1 VEGVFVSL
9 LVEKDLD
16 LDRWQSWRS
25 RSFTVGMRVF
35 LKHRGC
41 GARFLEE
48 IVLGFQF
55 FPGVGNKEQENNR
68 GRQKRLYLSSFFDT
82 HL

>member
-1 VEGVFVSL
+1 M

-25 RSFTVGMRVF
+25 RSFTVAMRAF

-41 GARFLEE
+41 GASFLEE
-48 IVLGFQF
+48 VVLGFQCF
-55 FPGVGNKEQENNR
+55 TGVGNKAQENNR
-68 GRQKRLYLSSFFDT
+68 GMHKRLYLSSSFDT